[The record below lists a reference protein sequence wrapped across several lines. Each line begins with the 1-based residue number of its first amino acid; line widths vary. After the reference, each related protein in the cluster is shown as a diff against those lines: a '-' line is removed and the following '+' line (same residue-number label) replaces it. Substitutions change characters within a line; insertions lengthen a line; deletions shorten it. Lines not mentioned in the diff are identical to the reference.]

1 MRAFLERADLPELTP
16 AARVDARTAF
26 RQAILA
32 EVLNPKSALFFLAFL
47 PQFVRPQNGPVAL
60 QLATLGVCS
69 C

>member
-1 MRAFLERADLPELTP
+1 MRVFLERADLPDLAP

-47 PQFVRPQNGPVAL
+47 PQFVRPQNGPVACSWPRW
-60 QLATLGVCS
+60 ACCS